1 LGRNITWYD
10 LAFFD
15 SSLFDSLRSIVYNEN
30 DESYQSQEFFNQLE
44 MTFAVD
50 LPAEEVKRTIKSYNF
65 YIIELL
71 AIDYYLF
78 VGTFGFRL
86 CPVI

>member
-1 LGRNITWYD
+1 MGICLQHMEIFPLPLSRYVLKYILGCNITWYD

-50 LPAEEVKRTIKSYNF
+50 LPAEEGGGTL
-65 YIIELL
+65 EL
-71 AIDYYLF
+71 
-78 VGTFGFRL
+78 GW
-86 CPVI
+86 C